1 MGSVT
6 QLGACKA
13 WNKTNLRIMTQF
25 SRATKCCCLPILF
38 TFVTIRQA
46 GLSSFSASG
55 NSEQSERDVARA
67 WMGLGLATLSLV
79 SMKGTVVITCDFSV
93 LSVNLNSM
101 RPRMSS

>member
-1 MGSVT
+1 MGSMT

-25 SRATKCCCLPILF
+25 SRATKCCLPILF

-46 GLSSFSASG
+46 GLSSFSTSG
-55 NSEQSERDVARA
+55 TSEQSERDVARA

-79 SMKGTVVITCDFSV
+79 SMKGTVVISCDFSV